1 MNKMKKNVIKIA
13 AVVLV
18 MAIFYVIAFSNLS
31 SYAATG
37 YTKDGVRL
45 RAEPNTES
53 EILDT
58 FRINTQIEYSITDTA
73 WLAVEGGGYV
83 RADLVSDEK
92 IKILNPVPDGPKL
105 TKRLGVFNGPC
116 GKETYYDL
124 NMKGVLRTLREKG
137 FEGDYWIREDGAK
150 MFGDYIMV
158 AADWDIY
165 PYGSIVDTSLGKGIV
180 ADTGDFAHNGSGV
193 TFDIATN
200 WTHG

>member
-1 MNKMKKNVIKIA
+1 MNKNEKNVVKIV
-13 AVVLV
+13 AVVLI
-18 MAIFYVIAFSNLS
+18 MAVSYIIAFGNLS
-31 SYAATG
+31 SYAAVG

-45 RAEPNTES
+45 RAEPSTES

-58 FRINTQIEYSITDTA
+58 FRINTQIEYTTTDTA

-83 RADLVSDEK
+83 RGDLVSDEK
-92 IKILNPVPDGPKL
+92 IKVSNPVPDGPKL
-105 TKRLGVFNGPC
+105 TKRLGIFDGPC

-180 ADTGDFAHNGSGV
+180 ADTGDFTHNGSGV